1 MTCQMTLRADHC
13 RECLAGRGEKGG
25 RSIFEERMRSKT
37 IGSFIAKK

>member
-1 MTCQMTLRADHC
+1 MTCLMTLRADHFRGC
-13 RECLAGRGEKGG
+13 FTGRGEKGG